1 MTNSTTPV
9 SQPPIQPRRQ
19 LLSARFEFNSPQKS
33 GIVSGIGSRV
43 QLQTPGKGSATQL
56 QMLAEFKLR
65 LERGEYRLV
74 HQSCP
79 CSAEHSSILVSEIDR
94 YGLPLRSVLC
104 LACGTVRIDPYL
116 DSTSLESFYR
126 ELYQDLYGRAVEPAS
141 YFERQQAY
149 GKKIRSVLF
158 GNELPLDRKVLEI
171 GCGGG
176 GGLFEFQ
183 KSGFQVAGCDFSE
196 RLVTYGSQRGVRNL
210 VVGGIAE
217 LRSKLPDTKFDFI
230 FLHHV
235 YEHVSEPIGLQRE
248 LCSVLA
254 PAGRILIVVPDLS
267 RIDQFPC
274 PAGDALEFF
283 HVAHKFNYSFCGL
296 QAIANQAGFEAEQL
310 HPPQKMRTVW
320 SRSPELWA
328 RLVAVAQPIAPA
340 VNSANGQ
347 QLWDYLQRTERNFQL
362 GLCRAQLVER
372 FRSLRPDRIIS
383 RWIRSLRRAA

>member
-1 MTNSTTPV
+1 MTNHSTPV
-9 SQPPIQPRRQ
+9 SRAPVEPRRR
-19 LLSARFEFNSPQKS
+19 LLSSRFEFNSPPVPAK
-33 GIVSGIGSRV
+33 
-43 QLQTPGKGSATQL
+43 TSATQR

-74 HQSCP
+74 HEPCP
-79 CSAEHSSILVSEIDR
+79 CGGERESILVSEVDR

-104 LACGTVRIDPYL
+104 LFCGTVRIDPYL
-116 DSTSLESFYR
+116 DTVSLESFYR
-126 ELYQDLYGRAVEPAS
+126 ELYQDLYGRALEPEA
-141 YFERQQAY
+141 YFDRQRAY

-158 GNELPLDRKVLEI
+158 ENEPPRDRKVLEI

-196 RLVTYGSQRGVRNL
+196 RLINYGTQRGIRNL

-217 LRSKLPDTKFDFI
+217 LQSKSPDKQFDFI

-235 YEHVSEPIGLQRE
+235 YEHVSEPIGLLRE
-248 LCSVLA
+248 MSSVLS
-254 PAGRILIVVPDLS
+254 PGGRILIVVPDLS
-267 RIDQFPC
+267 RIDQFVN

-283 HVAHKFNYSFCGL
+283 HVAHKFNYSFLGV
-296 QAIANQAGFEAEQL
+296 QAIANQAGFGAKQI
-310 HPPQKMRTVW
+310 HPTQKMRTAW

-328 RLVAVAQPIAPA
+328 ELTATAQPNVPQLDR
-340 VNSANGQ
+340 SNGL
-347 QLWDYLQRTERNFQL
+347 QLWDYLERTERKFQL

-372 FRSLRPDRIIS
+372 LRSLRPDRVIS